1 MASTCT
7 RPEAIDR
14 RVANEPWK
22 ETMMTEVTVDLTGK
36 ETGFDVV
43 REDEDNWRMEVRQD
57 APDLEGRTLVLTLLL
72 DRDAMTRLAGTMQM
86 AVDIDRD

>member
-1 MASTCT
+1 
-7 RPEAIDR
+7 
-14 RVANEPWK
+14 
-22 ETMMTEVTVDLTGK
+22 MTEVTVDLTGK